1 MSTIRFSLSR
11 QIAAS
16 LILAALVL
24 SPFAYATDT
33 DAAGIFQNHCV
44 LCHGT
49 NGAGTASGRS
59 LKVKDLRSPAVQ
71 SRSDDDLAQTISK
84 GEGNMP
90 AFGSKLSPDVINALV
105 AYIRTLGTPKK

>member
-1 MSTIRFSLSR
+1 MMTIRFSLSR
-11 QIAAS
+11 RIAGG
-16 LILAALVL
+16 LILTGVAL
-24 SPFAYATDT
+24 SPFAFAADT
-33 DAAGIFQNHCV
+33 DAAGIYQNHCV